1 MKCRSIDDLK
11 LQLEELRSRSVDFQ
25 IISKN
30 MSNRQWCLNTIL
42 RQMGGKAVFVDRQQ
56 GIEYGW
62 LFRLSDIL
70 EAFPR

>member
-1 MKCRSIDDLK
+1 MARRSERPA
-11 LQLEELRSRSVDFQ
+11 LQLQELKSRSVDFQ

-30 MSNRQWCLNTIL
+30 MSNRQWCLNTIM
-42 RQMGGKAVFVDRQQ
+42 RQVRDKAVFVDKQQ

-62 LFRLSDIL
+62 LFRLSDVL